1 LVSPKTDDFL
11 RAASKG
17 PWAENRR
24 SSFVRKHG
32 GPEAFPN
39 QKEKTKLSALSAEFN
54 TMKAVSK
61 FVILLSTGVLSTVA
75 AWATNASE
83 QAYLDTCRKDS
94 EVPVPYAVVSPSVGP
109 EYNGAVVQLEFVVSQ
124 DGKPSE
130 FAIKGT
136 PDDELART
144 VVEAVKLWR
153 FLPAQIDGKPVAKR
167 CSLPV
172 KVVGEPAPGDR
183 YAAN

>member
-1 LVSPKTDDFL
+1 
-11 RAASKG
+11 
-17 PWAENRR
+17 
-24 SSFVRKHG
+24 
-32 GPEAFPN
+32 
-39 QKEKTKLSALSAEFN
+39 
-54 TMKAVSK
+54 MKAVSK
-61 FVILLSTGVLSTVA
+61 IVILLSTGVLSTVA
-75 AWATNASE
+75 AWAANASE

-94 EVPVPYAVVSPSVGP
+94 AVPVPYAVVAPTVGP
-109 EYNGAVVQLEFVVSQ
+109 EYNGAVVQLEFVVGK

-136 PDDELART
+136 PDDALAQT

-153 FLPAQIDGKPVAKR
+153 FLPAQIDGQPVAKK

-183 YAAN
+183 YAANE